1 MDRLDDAWNS
11 SPVSRTPAKFVY
23 ISLVSIVSFAT
34 VFLHLLKYCWICC
47 KVFSIQMG
55 RSCQLTLQ
63 SLHPFPSSSRQQA
76 TINIPQ
82 IRSHHSCQLAP
93 DLHRLG
99 PLLEVELTQ
108 MMGSNPD
115 DASMICRFSSVVAS
129 DQVIHSLFPPS
140 RQAIRYEKNGHVASL
155 KAFHVLQ

>member
-55 RSCQLTLQ
+55 RSCQLTPSIFTSFPKQLQ
-63 SLHPFPSSSRQQA
+63 TTGDNKYSSNPFPS
-76 TINIPQ
+76 
-82 IRSHHSCQLAP
+82 QLPIGTRFASPGAP
-93 DLHRLG
+93 VGGGVDPNDGEQPSDDGGDDDNDGDVDNDDDWLG
-99 PLLEVELTQ
+99 
-108 MMGSNPD
+108 
-115 DASMICRFSSVVAS
+115 
-129 DQVIHSLFPPS
+129 
-140 RQAIRYEKNGHVASL
+140 
-155 KAFHVLQ
+155 